1 MRQVSL
7 QEMLRSLHAALY
19 QLHMSSWEREQIHI
33 SFAAS
38 NDARDTSLLN
48 DKQVEFIELQYNKHK

>member
-1 MRQVSL
+1 MRQISL

-19 QLHMSSWEREQIHI
+19 QLKMSSWEREQIHM

-38 NDARDTSLLN
+38 GEAKDTSVLT
-48 DKQVEFIELQYNKHK
+48 DKQVEFIEMQYNKHK

>member
-7 QEMLRSLHAALY
+7 QEMLRSLNEALPH
-19 QLHMSSWEREQIHI
+19 LGMSSWEREQIYI
-33 SFAAS
+33 SFSAS
-38 NDARDTSLLN
+38 DGARDTSLLT